1 MMRPKEAGG
10 LGFTDTKLTNEW
22 ILSKWIFKLER
33 GDRSIC
39 LDLLRK
45 KYLGDKGFFSCP
57 YRGGSQFWKGMHE
70 AKGTWRRCIKH
81 VVNNGKKTRFLNY
94 VWCGECPLRISYHKI
109 YNICHQQSW
118 SVHQVLGTGEVCL
131 TFRRYYGELEEIEW
145 DELTD
150 QLDGIIL
157 KSSARQCNLG
167 PGEKSALYNFLSIP
181 RNSVPWYYQQSYD
194 GYLGS

>member
-1 MMRPKEAGG
+1 MIEV
-10 LGFTDTKLTNEW
+10 FVN
-22 ILSKWIFKLER
+22 
-33 GDRSIC
+33 
-39 LDLLRK
+39 LDLIRK

-94 VWCGECPLRISYHKI
+94 VWCGECPLRISYHKL

>member
-1 MMRPKEAGG
+1 MTPKEAGG
-10 LGFTDTKLTNEW
+10 LGFTDTKLTNEC

-45 KYLGDKGFFSCP
+45 KYLG
-57 YRGGSQFWKGMHE
+57 MHE

-81 VVNNGKKTRFLNY
+81 VVNNGEKTRFLNY
-94 VWCGECPLRISYHKI
+94 VWCGECPLRISYHKL
-109 YNICHQQSW
+109 YNISHQQSW
-118 SVHQVLGTGEVCL
+118 SVHQVLGTGEVYL

-157 KSSARQCNLG
+157 KSSARHCNLG

-181 RNSVPWYYQQSYD
+181 RNSVP
-194 GYLGS
+194 